1 MKRMLINATHA
12 EEIRVA
18 LVDSQRLYDLD
29 IEPQTREQKK
39 SNIYKGKITRVEPSL
54 EAAFVD
60 FGSERHGFLPLK
72 EISKEY
78 FSKKPSEISGRVNIK
93 DVIKSGQEVIVQV
106 DKEERG
112 NKGAA
117 LTTFISLAGRYL
129 VLMPN
134 NPRAGGISRKIEGNE
149 RDSLKEA
156 MSTLEVPNG
165 MGVIVRTAGVGR
177 EAEELQHDLLYLC
190 QLWGSIKAAADSHS
204 SPLLIHQDGNVI
216 IRAIRDYLRQDIDEV
231 LVDSEAAYQ
240 EAQKF
245 IQQVMPSFKDKVN
258 RYQDTIPLFNRYQIE
273 SQIETAFQREVQ
285 LPSGGSIV
293 IDPTE
298 ALVSIDINSAR
309 ATRGSDIE
317 ETALNTNLE
326 AVDEITRQ
334 LRLRDIGG
342 LIVIDFID
350 MRPARNQ
357 REVENRMRKALSS
370 DRARIKVGR
379 ISQFGLLELS
389 RQRMRPSL
397 GETSGQVCPRCDGQG
412 SIRDVNSLGLSII
425 RIIEEEAIKESTGH
439 IIAQLP
445 VDVATYLLNEKREM
459 VFELERRHELRIIL
473 VPNVNLE
480 TPHYEISR
488 LKQDESDGQLLGSSS
503 ITLIERAETPTTP
516 LPSLEQ
522 GKPSQ
527 KQQPAVQANTLGTSK
542 PTTSKKP
549 EQEGFFKR
557 LGAIFGLSATSV
569 EPTAPMAS
577 KPARSNSPSQQEKPK
592 GRSNNQRRN
601 PRNNSRNENRQDKGA
616 AKGGNNK
623 QDNSARQQNP
633 NRDNNKKAQNEQK
646 GNEQKANKAPRR
658 DRNKNPAPKK
668 PPLQRGVEESAVD
681 QVAKVATPAAES
693 KAPPRKRSNE
703 SKGRDQ
709 RKAQNKQESAQTS
722 SAAAPVVKEQTS
734 PSTPKTTESNSPA
747 PVTKETETKKSLV
760 QEKAND
766 TAVSSTKDSAASKE
780 TTAKPPVTENKGNQ
794 PVGSQQ
800 SSAPKSEETKVT
812 EASTPVA
819 PKPTA
824 LKQPVEEK
832 KESASTP
839 VSSAQKEI
847 PAPEAKAEKS
857 ETSTKPRRQRRG
869 RVANDPREKKR
880 QEAQQALNQ
889 ASPKPEEK
897 AEPKE
902 TPVVKAQATA
912 APTAPPATASAPQE
926 SAPTAPSVQSETKV
940 AIKEEAKPE
949 PVKTPEKKA
958 GVEAV
963 ASKPEAKS
971 DDKGPGSNPSPVSTK
986 PEKVSSEP
994 KPEKAETASVKVTDA
1009 VKSEAPVQQEK
1020 TPAASGE
1027 EKPAAQ

>member
-78 FSKKPSEISGRVNIK
+78 FTKNPSEISGRVNIK

-134 NPRAGGISRKIEGNE
+134 NPRAGGISRKIEGND
-149 RDSLKEA
+149 RDSLKDA
-156 MSTLEVPNG
+156 MSSLEVPAG

-177 EAEELQHDLLYLC
+177 EAEELQHDLNYLG
-190 QLWGSIKAAADSHS
+190 QLWGSIKSAADSHP

-245 IQQVMPSFKDKVN
+245 ISQVMPSFADKVN

-317 ETALNTNLE
+317 ETAYNTNLE

-350 MRPARNQ
+350 MGPARNQ

-379 ISQFGLLELS
+379 ISQFGLMELS

-459 VFELERRHELRIIL
+459 VFELERRHELRIVL
-473 VPNVNLE
+473 VPNINLE

-488 LKQDESDGQLLGSSS
+488 LKQDESNGQLLSSS
-503 ITLIERAETPTTP
+503 SVTLIERSETPVIP
-516 LPSLEQ
+516 FPSLEQ
-522 GKPSQ
+522 GNRGQ
-527 KQQPAVQANTLGTSK
+527 KQQPAVQGNTLGATQ
-542 PTTSKKP
+542 PEVSKKP

-557 LGAIFGLSATSV
+557 LGAIFGLSNTAEATP
-569 EPTAPMAS
+569 EKPN
-577 KPARSNSPSQQEKPK
+577 KPAQSAVAPQPAKPK
-592 GRSNNQRRN
+592 PRTSNPNQRKNTRGD
-601 PRNNSRNENRQDKGA
+601 SRNEARQDKG
-616 AKGGNNK
+616 GNK
-623 QDNSARQQNP
+623 QGDAARRQSP
-633 NRDNNKKAQNEQK
+633 NRDGNKKVQNEQK
-646 GNEQKANKAPRR
+646 GDEQKGNKAPRR

-668 PPLQRGVEESAVD
+668 PALKRGTEGGELEPVENAATSEKSTRRRRNEDSGNEQRKPQRKPETAHGNAVETLASKEAPVAREEKAD
-681 QVAKVATPAAES
+681 HQVAAVAQQD
-693 KAPPRKRSNE
+693 K
-703 SKGRDQ
+703 
-709 RKAQNKQESAQTS
+709 KQTRVE
-722 SAAAPVVKEQTS
+722 AAPVDKGKTKAATQSAAVDVATVDEKAVSKTTTPEPAKSEQKPSAEVPVAQQSAQAKPEARKSPDTPEQTAA
-734 PSTPKTTESNSPA
+734 PTPA
-747 PVTKETETKKSLV
+747 PQEAVADKK
-760 QEKAND
+760 
-766 TAVSSTKDSAASKE
+766 KDSEKPADSGVKAE
-780 TTAKPPVTENKGNQ
+780 TPTPERKG
-794 PVGSQQ
+794 
-800 SSAPKSEETKVT
+800 
-812 EASTPVA
+812 ASTRN
-819 PKPTA
+819 
-824 LKQPVEEK
+824 
-832 KESASTP
+832 
-839 VSSAQKEI
+839 
-847 PAPEAKAEKS
+847 
-857 ETSTKPRRQRRG
+857 PRRRNRA
-869 RVANDPREKKR
+869 RAANDPREKRR
-880 QEAQQALNQ
+880 QEAAKAAAQTANNDVEKAAVEAAPEPTTKPAAE
-889 ASPKPEEK
+889 ASSASQPVVSAAKPEDNTAK
-897 AEPKE
+897 ATTTGEPKE
-902 TPVVKAQATA
+902 TSS
-912 APTAPPATASAPQE
+912 SAPNAE
-926 SAPTAPSVQSETKV
+926 KSE
-940 AIKEEAKPE
+940 
-949 PVKTPEKKA
+949 
-958 GVEAV
+958 
-963 ASKPEAKS
+963 
-971 DDKGPGSNPSPVSTK
+971 
-986 PEKVSSEP
+986 
-994 KPEKAETASVKVTDA
+994 PEKATRENTPASATKVTEPQA
-1009 VKSEAPVQQEK
+1009 AAP
-1020 TPAASGE
+1020 SGPDE

>member
-29 IEPQTREQKK
+29 IEPQAREQTK

-78 FSKKPSEISGRVNIK
+78 FTKNPSEISGRINIK

-134 NPRAGGISRKIEGNE
+134 NPRAGGISRKIEGND
-149 RDSLKEA
+149 RDSLKDA
-156 MSTLEVPNG
+156 MGSLEVPTE

-177 EAEELQHDLLYLC
+177 EAEELQHDLNYLG
-190 QLWGSIKAAADSHS
+190 QLWGSIKSAADSHP

-245 IQQVMPSFKDKVN
+245 ISQVMPGFKDKVN

-273 SQIETAFQREVQ
+273 SQIETAFQREVH

-317 ETALNTNLE
+317 ETAYNTNLE

-350 MRPARNQ
+350 MGPARNQ

-379 ISQFGLLELS
+379 ISQFGLMELS

-425 RIIEEEAIKESTGH
+425 RIIEEEAIKENTGH

-459 VFELERRHELRIIL
+459 VFELERRHDLRIVL
-473 VPNVNLE
+473 VPNTNLE

-488 LKQDESDGQLLGSSS
+488 LKQDENNGQGLNSSS
-503 ITLIERAETPTTP
+503 VTLIERNETPAIP
-516 LPSLEQ
+516 FPSLEQ
-522 GKPSQ
+522 TSGGQ
-527 KQQPAVQANTLGTSK
+527 KQQPAVQANTLGGAQ
-542 PTTSKKP
+542 PQASKKT

-557 LGAIFGLSATSV
+557 LGAIFGLSNTAQATPA
-569 EPTAPMAS
+569 PTTN
-577 KPARSNSPSQQEKPK
+577 KPAQAAPSTRPTKPK
-592 GRSNNQRRN
+592 GRPSNQNQRKNTRSD
-601 PRNNSRNENRQDKGA
+601 SRTDSRQDNRQDKGS
-616 AKGGNNK
+616 NK
-623 QDNSARQQNP
+623 QGDTTRKQNP
-633 NRDNNKKAQNEQK
+633 NRNTHKKAQSEQK
-646 GNEQKANKAPRR
+646 GGEQKGSKAPRR

-668 PPLQRGVEESAVD
+668 PALKRGIEGGESETTV
-681 QVAKVATPAAES
+681 QSAAPE
-693 KAPPRKRSNE
+693 KNTRKR
-703 SKGRDQ
+703 RDEGPGTEQRKPQ
-709 RKAQNKQESAQTS
+709 RKAEN
-722 SAAAPVVKEQTS
+722 APA
-734 PSTPKTTESNSPA
+734 A
-747 PVTKETETKKSLV
+747 PVTKEEKVQMGHQVPAAAQQDQKQTHAETTPA
-760 QEKAND
+760 EKERTSPSAENSAVKVA
-766 TAVSSTKDSAASKE
+766 TADDSA
-780 TTAKPPVTENKGNQ
+780 T
-794 PVGSQQ
+794 
-800 SSAPKSEETKVT
+800 PKTK
-812 EASTPVA
+812 A
-819 PKPTA
+819 PKPVKTEQKPATEVSVSQQGVQAKQEERKTPEQTA
-824 LKQPVEEK
+824 ASSPAPQKAAEEQ
-832 KESASTP
+832 KESSEKPADNGVKAATATP
-839 VSSAQKEI
+839 EGKETR
-847 PAPEAKAEKS
+847 ARN
-857 ETSTKPRRQRRG
+857 PRRRNRA
-869 RVANDPREKKR
+869 RAANDPREKKR
-880 QEAQQALNQ
+880 QEAAKAAAETANNDAEKVAPETPPIPSAKPTTEVSPVSQPVVSKAKPGDKAPE
-889 ASPKPEEK
+889 ASKK
-897 AEPKE
+897 PKE
-902 TPVVKAQATA
+902 VSS
-912 APTAPPATASAPQE
+912 ATASDEKPQ
-926 SAPTAPSVQSETKV
+926 P
-940 AIKEEAKPE
+940 
-949 PVKTPEKKA
+949 
-958 GVEAV
+958 EAV
-963 ASKPEAKS
+963 KENAPAS
-971 DDKGPGSNPSPVSTK
+971 
-986 PEKVSSEP
+986 
-994 KPEKAETASVKVTDA
+994 
-1009 VKSEAPVQQEK
+1009 
-1020 TPAASGE
+1020 TPAVVEPQTAAQKGADE

>member
-78 FSKKPSEISGRVNIK
+78 FTKSPSEISGRINIK

-134 NPRAGGISRKIEGNE
+134 NPRAGGISRKIEGND
-149 RDSLKEA
+149 RDSLKDA
-156 MSTLEVPNG
+156 MSSLEVPAG

-177 EAEELQHDLLYLC
+177 EAEELQHDLNYLG
-190 QLWGSIKAAADSHS
+190 QLWGSIKSAADSHP

-245 IQQVMPSFKDKVN
+245 ISQVMPSFQDKVN

-273 SQIETAFQREVQ
+273 SQIETAFQREVH

-317 ETALNTNLE
+317 ETAYNTNLE

-350 MRPARNQ
+350 MGPARNQ

-379 ISQFGLLELS
+379 ISQFGLMELS

-459 VFELERRHELRIIL
+459 VFELERRHELRIVL
-473 VPNVNLE
+473 VPNITLE

-488 LKQDESDGQLLGSSS
+488 LKQDESNNQGPGSSS
-503 ITLIERAETPTTP
+503 VTLIERNEAPVIP
-516 LPSLEQ
+516 FPSLEQ
-522 GKPSQ
+522 ASGGQ
-527 KQQPAVQANTLGTSK
+527 KQQPAVQANTLGTTQ
-542 PTTSKKP
+542 PQTSKKT

-557 LGAIFGLSATSV
+557 LGAIFGLSNTTEATPA
-569 EPTAPMAS
+569 PTTN
-577 KPARSNSPSQQEKPK
+577 KPAQSAPAQRPAKPK
-592 GRSNNQRRN
+592 SRPSNQNQRKNTRSD
-601 PRNNSRNENRQDKGA
+601 SRTDSRQDNRQDKGA
-616 AKGGNNK
+616 NK
-623 QDNSARQQNP
+623 QSDATRKQNP
-633 NRDNNKKAQNEQK
+633 SRNTNKKPQSEQK
-646 GNEQKANKAPRR
+646 GDEQKGSKAPRR

-668 PPLQRGVEESAVD
+668 PALKRGTEGSEPE
-681 QVAKVATPAAES
+681 ATV
-693 KAPPRKRSNE
+693 K
-703 SKGRDQ
+703 
-709 RKAQNKQESAQTS
+709 
-722 SAAAPVVKEQTS
+722 AAAPEKNTRKRRGES
-734 PSTPKTTESNSPA
+734 PSTEQRKPQRKPENAAEA
-747 PVTKETETKKSLV
+747 PVTKEEKPQTGHQVPAAAQQDRKQTRAEATPVEK
-760 QEKAND
+760 EKANATAEGSAVKVAVADDNAAPKTTTPEPVKTEQKPAAEVSVTQQGAQAKRKTPD
-766 TAVSSTKDSAASKE
+766 TPEQTAAPSPAPQKAAE
-780 TTAKPPVTENKGNQ
+780 ENKE
-794 PVGSQQ
+794 
-800 SSAPKSEETKVT
+800 SSEKPADSGVK
-812 EASTPVA
+812 AAAATP
-819 PKPTA
+819 
-824 LKQPVEEK
+824 EGK
-832 KESASTP
+832 KTG
-839 VSSAQKEI
+839 
-847 PAPEAKAEKS
+847 
-857 ETSTKPRRQRRG
+857 TRNPRRRNRA
-869 RVANDPREKKR
+869 RAANDPREKKR
-880 QEAQQALNQ
+880 QEAAKALG
-889 ASPKPEEK
+889 
-897 AEPKE
+897 
-902 TPVVKAQATA
+902 
-912 APTAPPATASAPQE
+912 ATASNDVE
-926 SAPTAPSVQSETKV
+926 KV
-940 AIKEEAKPE
+940 ALEAAPKPTTSKPAAE
-949 PVKTPEKKA
+949 ASSASQPVER
-958 GVEAV
+958 
-963 ASKPEAKS
+963 ASKPE
-971 DDKGPGSNPSPVSTK
+971 DKAPKASEEPKEASGSTPSA
-986 PEKVSSEP
+986 EKP
-994 KPEKAETASVKVTDA
+994 KPEAVRENVPAS
-1009 VKSEAPVQQEK
+1009 
-1020 TPAASGE
+1020 TPTVVEPQTPEQKGADE

>member
-18 LVDSQRLYDLD
+18 LVDSQKLYDLD

-78 FSKKPSEISGRVNIK
+78 FTKNPSEISGRINIK

-134 NPRAGGISRKIEGNE
+134 NPRAGGISRKIEGSD
-149 RDSLKEA
+149 RDSLKDA
-156 MSTLEVPNG
+156 MSSLEIPAG
-165 MGVIVRTAGVGR
+165 MGVIVRTAGIGR
-177 EAEELQHDLLYLC
+177 EAEELQHDLNYLS
-190 QLWGSIKAAADSHS
+190 QLWGSIKSAADSHP

-245 IQQVMPSFKDKVN
+245 ISQVMPSFQDKVN

-273 SQIETAFQREVQ
+273 SQIETAFQREVH

-317 ETALNTNLE
+317 ETAYNTNLE

-350 MRPARNQ
+350 MGPARNQ

-379 ISQFGLLELS
+379 ISQFGLMELS

-459 VFELERRHELRIIL
+459 VFELERRHELRIVL
-473 VPNVNLE
+473 VPNITLE

-488 LKQDESDGQLLGSSS
+488 LKQEEGNNQGLSSS
-503 ITLIERAETPTTP
+503 SVTLIERNEAPVIP
-516 LPSLEQ
+516 FPSLEQ
-522 GKPSQ
+522 TSAGQ
-527 KQQPAVQANTLGTSK
+527 KQQPAVQANTLGTTQ
-542 PTTSKKP
+542 PQASKKT

-557 LGAIFGLSATSV
+557 LGAIFGLSNTAEATPA
-569 EPTAPMAS
+569 PTTS
-577 KPARSNSPSQQEKPK
+577 KPAQTAPAPRPAKPK
-592 GRSNNQRRN
+592 GRTSNQNQRKNTRGD
-601 PRNNSRNENRQDKGA
+601 SRTESRQDTRQDKDA
-616 AKGGNNK
+616 NK
-623 QDNSARQQNP
+623 QGDTTRRQNP
-633 NRDNNKKAQNEQK
+633 NRNTNKKPQSEQK
-646 GNEQKANKAPRR
+646 GGEQKGSKAPRR

-668 PPLQRGVEESAVD
+668 PALKRGAEGSELETT
-681 QVAKVATPAAES
+681 AK
-693 KAPPRKRSNE
+693 
-703 SKGRDQ
+703 
-709 RKAQNKQESAQTS
+709 
-722 SAAAPVVKEQTS
+722 AAAPEKNTRQRRGEGSSNAQRKPQRKPENAVEALPEKEEKSQTS
-734 PSTPKTTESNSPA
+734 HQVPAAAQKDRKQTRAETTPVEKKKPNATSEGTAVKVAATDKSATPKTTTPEPVKSEQKPAAETPVAQQSVQAKPEARKAPDTPEQTATPSPA
-747 PVTKETETKKSLV
+747 PKKATEEKQESNEKSADIGV
-760 QEKAND
+760 KAA
-766 TAVSSTKDSAASKE
+766 T
-780 TTAKPPVTENKGNQ
+780 
-794 PVGSQQ
+794 
-800 SSAPKSEETKVT
+800 
-812 EASTPVA
+812 STP
-819 PKPTA
+819 
-824 LKQPVEEK
+824 EEK
-832 KESASTP
+832 KAGTRN
-839 VSSAQKEI
+839 
-847 PAPEAKAEKS
+847 
-857 ETSTKPRRQRRG
+857 PRRRNRA
-869 RVANDPREKKR
+869 RAANDPREKKR
-880 QEAQQALNQ
+880 QEAAKAAVQT
-889 ASPKPEEK
+889 ASNDVEKVAVKTAPKPTAKPAAETSTASRPVVSAAKPENKAPKVSEEPKEASASAPSFEKPKPE
-897 AEPKE
+897 A
-902 TPVVKAQATA
+902 VSDNV
-912 APTAPPATASAPQE
+912 PAS
-926 SAPTAPSVQSETKV
+926 
-940 AIKEEAKPE
+940 
-949 PVKTPEKKA
+949 
-958 GVEAV
+958 
-963 ASKPEAKS
+963 
-971 DDKGPGSNPSPVSTK
+971 
-986 PEKVSSEP
+986 
-994 KPEKAETASVKVTDA
+994 
-1009 VKSEAPVQQEK
+1009 
-1020 TPAASGE
+1020 TPAAVEPQAPAQKGTDE

>member
-78 FSKKPSEISGRVNIK
+78 FSKNPSDISGRVNIK

-134 NPRAGGISRKIEGNE
+134 NPRAGGISRKIEGDD
-149 RDSLKEA
+149 RDSLKDA
-156 MSTLEVPNG
+156 MSSLEVPAH

-177 EAEELQHDLLYLC
+177 EAEELQHDLNYLC
-190 QLWGSIKAAADSHS
+190 QLWGSIKSASDAHPP
-204 SPLLIHQDGNVI
+204 PLLIHQDGNVI

-231 LVDSEAAYQ
+231 LVDSEHAFQ

-245 IQQVMPSFKDKVN
+245 IQQVMPSFQDKVN

-412 SIRDVNSLGLSII
+412 SIRDVNSLGLSIV
-425 RIIEEEAIKESTGH
+425 RIIEEEAIKENTGH

-459 VFELERRHELRIIL
+459 VFELERRHELKIIL
-473 VPNVNLE
+473 IPNINLE

-488 LKQDESDGQLLGSSS
+488 LKQDESNGQLLGTSSV
-503 ITLIERAETPTTP
+503 TLIERAETPATP
-516 LPSLEQ
+516 LPSLELANT
-522 GKPSQ
+522 SQ
-527 KQQPAVQANTLGTSK
+527 KQQPAVQANTLGASK
-542 PTTSKKP
+542 SASTKKP

-557 LGAIFGLSATSV
+557 LGAIFGLSNTSA
-569 EPTAPMAS
+569 EPVTPVQS
-577 KPARSNSPSQQEKPK
+577 KPARPPQQNKPND
-592 GRSNNQRRN
+592 RPNNQRKNARNNN
-601 PRNNSRNENRQDKGA
+601 PRKNSRNDSRNENRQETSG
-616 AKGGNNK
+616 
-623 QDNSARQQNP
+623 RQQNQKRENNNP
-633 NRDNNKKAQNEQK
+633 KRENNNARRDNNKAPHEQK
-646 GNEQKANKAPRR
+646 GNEQRNAEQKSNKAPRR

-668 PPLQRGVEESAVD
+668 PPLKRGAEEVETGQTP
-681 QVAKVATPAAES
+681 QVASSDPQAPTRKPRNESKRNGQSQARNKQDAVNAPDKKEQQPAPVAKTETRGTNAPAQEKASSAHAVKPVVAATTPAAANNKVDEVPAAKQAAKPKQAPTPKPSETATPAAAKPAAQQEAVSEDKKSES
-693 KAPPRKRSNE
+693 AATTS
-703 SKGRDQ
+703 
-709 RKAQNKQESAQTS
+709 AKQE
-722 SAAAPVVKEQTS
+722 TS
-734 PSTPKTTESNSPA
+734 PPE
-747 PVTKETETKKSLV
+747 
-760 QEKAND
+760 
-766 TAVSSTKDSAASKE
+766 ASKE
-780 TTAKPPVTENKGNQ
+780 
-794 PVGSQQ
+794 
-800 SSAPKSEETKVT
+800 KSE
-812 EASTPVA
+812 A
-819 PKPTA
+819 PA
-824 LKQPVEEK
+824 N
-832 KESASTP
+832 
-839 VSSAQKEI
+839 
-847 PAPEAKAEKS
+847 
-857 ETSTKPRRQRRG
+857 PRRRRRG
-869 RVANDPREKKR
+869 RASNDPREKKR
-880 QEAQQALNQ
+880 QEAQ
-889 ASPKPEEK
+889 
-897 AEPKE
+897 
-902 TPVVKAQATA
+902 
-912 APTAPPATASAPQE
+912 
-926 SAPTAPSVQSETKV
+926 
-940 AIKEEAKPE
+940 
-949 PVKTPEKKA
+949 KTTTE
-958 GVEAV
+958 
-963 ASKPEAKS
+963 
-971 DDKGPGSNPSPVSTK
+971 VSTK
-986 PEKVSSEP
+986 PKSEIAPAAAVPPIEASTPAPSNHPDTSPPQEIKVAVKEVP
-994 KPEKAETASVKVTDA
+994 KVAPRKADTVKKEVPVVAAPTKQKTAIKKPEEVHPKTEAPAKVPTASSDTVKNA
-1009 VKSEAPVQQEK
+1009 PEAKQEA
-1020 TPAASGE
+1020 TPNSD
-1027 EKPAAQ
+1027 KPAGV

>member
-78 FSKKPSEISGRVNIK
+78 FSKNPSEISGRINIK
-93 DVIKSGQEVIVQV
+93 DVIKSGQEVVVQV

-134 NPRAGGISRKIEGNE
+134 NPRAGGISRKIEGSD
-149 RDSLKEA
+149 RDSLKDA
-156 MSTLEVPNG
+156 MNSLEVPAG

-177 EAEELQHDLLYLC
+177 AAEELQHDLNYLG
-190 QLWGSIKAAADSHS
+190 QLWGSIKSAADSKP

-231 LVDSEAAYQ
+231 LVDNEAAYQ

-245 IQQVMPSFKDKVN
+245 ISQVMPSFKDKVN

-350 MRPARNQ
+350 MGPARNQ
-357 REVENRMRKALSS
+357 REVENRIRKELSS
-370 DRARIKVGR
+370 DRARIEIGR
-379 ISQFGLLELS
+379 ISQFGLMELS

-425 RIIEEEAIKESTGH
+425 RIIEEEAIKENTGH

-445 VDVATYLLNEKREM
+445 IDVATYLLNEKREM
-459 VFELERRHELRIIL
+459 VFELERRHNLRIVL

-488 LKQDESDGQLLGSSS
+488 MKQDEENGQLLNSSS
-503 ITLIERAETPTTP
+503 VTLIERTENPVVP
-516 LPSLEQ
+516 FPSLEQ
-522 GKPSQ
+522 AKLRQ
-527 KQQPAVQANTLGTSK
+527 KQQPIVQANTLGTTA
-542 PTTSKKP
+542 PAQPQASKKS

-557 LGAIFGLSATSV
+557 LGAIFGLSN
-569 EPTAPMAS
+569 TAEAS
-577 KPARSNSPSQQEKPK
+577 PEKTKKPSQTSSAPQQAKPQ
-592 GRSNNQRRN
+592 GRPSNQGSRKN
-601 PRNNSRNENRQDKGA
+601 PRNDSRSDTRPNR
-616 AKGGNNK
+616 GGNK
-623 QDNSARQQNP
+623 QDNSARKQRP
-633 NRDNNKKAQNEQK
+633 NTDTNKKPHNERNEKQGERKGGEQQK
-646 GNEQKANKAPRR
+646 ENKAPRR

-668 PPLQRGVEESAVD
+668 PPLKRGSEESAL
-681 QVAKVATPAAES
+681 
-693 KAPPRKRSNE
+693 N
-703 SKGRDQ
+703 
-709 RKAQNKQESAQTS
+709 
-722 SAAAPVVKEQTS
+722 
-734 PSTPKTTESNSPA
+734 
-747 PVTKETETKKSLV
+747 
-760 QEKAND
+760 
-766 TAVSSTKDSAASKE
+766 
-780 TTAKPPVTENKGNQ
+780 TTA
-794 PVGSQQ
+794 
-800 SSAPKSEETKVT
+800 
-812 EASTPVA
+812 ST
-819 PKPTA
+819 T
-824 LKQPVEEK
+824 
-832 KESASTP
+832 
-839 VSSAQKEI
+839 
-847 PAPEAKAEKS
+847 APEKNTRRRNNENLAEK
-857 ETSTKPRRQRRG
+857 Q
-869 RVANDPREKKR
+869 
-880 QEAQQALNQ
+880 
-889 ASPKPEEK
+889 
-897 AEPKE
+897 
-902 TPVVKAQATA
+902 
-912 APTAPPATASAPQE
+912 
-926 SAPTAPSVQSETKV
+926 
-940 AIKEEAKPE
+940 
-949 PVKTPEKKA
+949 
-958 GVEAV
+958 
-963 ASKPEAKS
+963 
-971 DDKGPGSNPSPVSTK
+971 
-986 PEKVSSEP
+986 
-994 KPEKAETASVKVTDA
+994 
-1009 VKSEAPVQQEK
+1009 
-1020 TPAASGE
+1020 
-1027 EKPAAQ
+1027 

>member
-78 FSKKPSEISGRVNIK
+78 FSKNPSAISGRVNIK

-134 NPRAGGISRKIEGNE
+134 NPRAGGISRKIEGDD
-149 RDSLKEA
+149 RDSLKDA
-156 MSTLEVPNG
+156 MSSLEIPAH

-177 EAEELQHDLLYLC
+177 EAEELQHDLNYLC
-190 QLWGSIKAAADSHS
+190 QLWGSIKSASDAHPP
-204 SPLLIHQDGNVI
+204 PLLIHQDGNVI

-231 LVDSEAAYQ
+231 LVDSEHAFQ

-245 IQQVMPSFKDKVN
+245 IQQVMPSFQDKVN

-425 RIIEEEAIKESTGH
+425 RIIEEEAIKENTGH

-459 VFELERRHELRIIL
+459 VFELERRHELKIIL
-473 VPNVNLE
+473 VPNINLE

-488 LKQDESDGQLLGSSS
+488 LKQDESNGQLLGTSSV
-503 ITLIERAETPTTP
+503 TLIERAETPATP
-516 LPSLEQ
+516 LPSLELANA
-522 GKPSQ
+522 GQ
-527 KQQPAVQANTLGTSK
+527 KQQPAVQANTLGASK
-542 PTTSKKP
+542 SATTKKP

-557 LGAIFGLSATSV
+557 LGAIFGLSNTSAGS
-569 EPTAPMAS
+569 TAPAQS
-577 KPARSNSPSQQEKPK
+577 KPARPPQQSKPND
-592 GRSNNQRRN
+592 RPNNQRKNSRNNN
-601 PRNNSRNENRQDKGA
+601 PRKNSRNDSRNENRQETSG
-616 AKGGNNK
+616 
-623 QDNSARQQNP
+623 RQQNQKRENNNP
-633 NRDNNKKAQNEQK
+633 KRENNNARRDSSKKAPNEQK
-646 GNEQKANKAPRR
+646 GSEQRNVEQKSNKAPRR

-668 PPLQRGVEESAVD
+668 PPLKRGVEEVETGQAP
-681 QVAKVATPAAES
+681 QVASSDLQTPA
-693 KAPPRKRSNE
+693 RKPQNE
-703 SKGRDQ
+703 SKRNGQ
-709 RKAQNKQESAQTS
+709 SQAQNKQDAVNTP
-722 SAAAPVVKEQTS
+722 AKKEKQ
-734 PSTPKTTESNSPA
+734 PA
-747 PVTKETETKKSLV
+747 PVAKTETRDTNTPA
-760 QEKAND
+760 QEKASNAPAVKPVVA
-766 TAVSSTKDSAASKE
+766 TAAQAASNKVDEAPAAKQTAKPKPKQTQTPKPSE
-780 TTAKPPVTENKGNQ
+780 TTAPAAAKP
-794 PVGSQQ
+794 
-800 SSAPKSEETKVT
+800 A
-812 EASTPVA
+812 
-819 PKPTA
+819 
-824 LKQPVEEK
+824 
-832 KESASTP
+832 
-839 VSSAQKEI
+839 AQKEAI
-847 PAPEAKAEKS
+847 NKDRKSESAAITSAKQAASPPEASKEKS
-857 ETSTKPRRQRRG
+857 ETPANPKRRRRG
-869 RVANDPREKKR
+869 RASNDPREKKR
-880 QEAQQALNQ
+880 QEAQ
-889 ASPKPEEK
+889 K
-897 AEPKE
+897 
-902 TPVVKAQATA
+902 ATA
-912 APTAPPATASAPQE
+912 EVPTKPKSEVTPATAPPAKASAP
-926 SAPTAPSVQSETKV
+926 APSNHPDAPPPKETKV
-940 AIKEEAKPE
+940 AVKEAPK
-949 PVKTPEKKA
+949 
-958 GVEAV
+958 VEAQ
-963 ASKPEAKS
+963 
-971 DDKGPGSNPSPVSTK
+971 
-986 PEKVSSEP
+986 
-994 KPEKAETASVKVTDA
+994 KAATIK
-1009 VKSEAPVQQEK
+1009 KEAPVVAVPAEQKAAVKKPEEVHPKVEVPAKVTVASSDTVKSTPEARQE
-1020 TPAASGE
+1020 TVPSPG
-1027 EKPAAQ
+1027 KPTEV

>member
-78 FSKKPSEISGRVNIK
+78 FTKNPSEISGRINIK

-134 NPRAGGISRKIEGNE
+134 NPRAGGISRKIEGSD
-149 RDSLKEA
+149 RDSLKDA
-156 MSTLEVPNG
+156 MSSLEIPAG
-165 MGVIVRTAGVGR
+165 MGVIVRTAGIGR
-177 EAEELQHDLLYLC
+177 EAEELQHDLNYLS
-190 QLWGSIKAAADSHS
+190 QLWGSIKSAADSHP

-245 IQQVMPSFKDKVN
+245 ISQVMPSFQDKVN

-273 SQIETAFQREVQ
+273 SQIETAFQREVH

-317 ETALNTNLE
+317 ETAYNTNLE

-350 MRPARNQ
+350 MGPARNQ

-379 ISQFGLLELS
+379 ISQFGLMELS

-459 VFELERRHELRIIL
+459 VFELERRHELRIVL
-473 VPNVNLE
+473 VPNITLE

-488 LKQDESDGQLLGSSS
+488 LKQEEGNNQGLSSS
-503 ITLIERAETPTTP
+503 SVTLIERNEAPVIP
-516 LPSLEQ
+516 FPSLEQ
-522 GKPSQ
+522 TSAGQ
-527 KQQPAVQANTLGTSK
+527 KQQPAVQANTLGTTQ
-542 PTTSKKP
+542 PQASKKT

-557 LGAIFGLSATSV
+557 LGAIFGLSNTAEATPA
-569 EPTAPMAS
+569 PTTN
-577 KPARSNSPSQQEKPK
+577 KPAQAAPAPRPAKPK
-592 GRSNNQRRN
+592 GRTSNQSQRKNTRGDSSTE
-601 PRNNSRNENRQDKGA
+601 SRQDTRQDKGA
-616 AKGGNNK
+616 NK
-623 QDNSARQQNP
+623 QGDTTRRQNP
-633 NRDNNKKAQNEQK
+633 NKNTNKKPQSEQK
-646 GNEQKANKAPRR
+646 GGEQKGSKAPRR

-668 PPLQRGVEESAVD
+668 PALKRG
-681 QVAKVATPAAES
+681 AEGS
-693 KAPPRKRSNE
+693 E
-703 SKGRDQ
+703 
-709 RKAQNKQESAQTS
+709 
-722 SAAAPVVKEQTS
+722 
-734 PSTPKTTESNSPA
+734 
-747 PVTKETETKKSLV
+747 L
-760 QEKAND
+760 
-766 TAVSSTKDSAASKE
+766 E
-780 TTAKPPVTENKGNQ
+780 TTAK
-794 PVGSQQ
+794 
-800 SSAPKSEETKVT
+800 A
-812 EASTPVA
+812 A
-819 PKPTA
+819 
-824 LKQPVEEK
+824 
-832 KESASTP
+832 
-839 VSSAQKEI
+839 
-847 PAPEAKAEKS
+847 APEKN
-857 ETSTKPRRQRRG
+857 TRQRRG
-869 RVANDPREKKR
+869 EGPGNEQRKPQRKPENAVEALPEKEEKSQTSHQVPAAAQKDRKQTRAETTPVEKKKPSATAEGTAVKVAAADNNAAPKTTTPEPIKSEQKPAAEMPGARQSVQAKPEARKAPDTPEQTATPSPAPKKATEEKQESNEKSADSGVKAATATPEEKKAGTRNPRRRNRARAANDPREKKR
-880 QEAQQALNQ
+880 QEAAKAAVQT
-889 ASPKPEEK
+889 ASNDVEKVAVETAPKPTAKPAAEASPATQPVVSAAKPESKASKVSEEPKEASASTPSFEKPKPE
-897 AEPKE
+897 A
-902 TPVVKAQATA
+902 VSDNV
-912 APTAPPATASAPQE
+912 PAS
-926 SAPTAPSVQSETKV
+926 
-940 AIKEEAKPE
+940 
-949 PVKTPEKKA
+949 
-958 GVEAV
+958 
-963 ASKPEAKS
+963 
-971 DDKGPGSNPSPVSTK
+971 
-986 PEKVSSEP
+986 
-994 KPEKAETASVKVTDA
+994 
-1009 VKSEAPVQQEK
+1009 
-1020 TPAASGE
+1020 TPAAVEPQAPAQKGADE